1 MSKMMQYLF
10 KINSPLTWAKGEGRG
25 LPRKEKSMY
34 FKDLAHKRWNQD
46 AIRQVLPKPMMSAP
60 ASEFYQA
67 TTKIPAWEVGDL
79 ISIDL
84 CQHEAEMPIFERGGR
99 STEEY
104 NADDMVALA
113 KYKLLD
119 WRDKKEAFL
128 SPTWHTDEQGLVQRA
143 IKAHYDPIG
152 FVLRGEMDPYEIE
165 AIVKDHRARVSR
177 SKKWREAKYLE
188 RLGDLEYNIETA
200 MERQQ
205 DIYHKLDQQLLL
217 EAEARGPA
225 PWTDGRSKEQAYF
238 DYIRPAME
246 DWDIEQ
252 LAMFMDKAD
261 SGLEV
266 WAADKLMLEKMVA
279 EYRVLLFKWDTQ
291 LGNVEVTNTDEQG
304 YNIINEFKSP
314 TLESKADEMF
324 AMDHKVYQAIDTRRR
339 YEALRPSLL
348 AKVDKVRGKAEV
360 KAKAAQ
366 EAFWGRQEDP
376 FKVVAVLPG
385 QDLCFEVDGKY
396 LEGSCTEVRYELA
409 NGMRVSVDQIPE
421 GDLNDADYVEPEDE
435 LFNPVLPCDMPL
447 VVEKPKRRWMKLSD
461 L

>member
-1 MSKMMQYLF
+1 MSKTMQYLF
-10 KINSPLTWAKGEGRG
+10 DINSPLTWAKGEGRG

-34 FKDLAHKRWNQD
+34 FKDLAHRRWNQD
-46 AIRQVLPKPMMSAP
+46 AIRQVLPKPVILPKEEVVTSSIP
-60 ASEFYQA
+60 AQEAGNLLQVDTSVYPDAVEAFEIGGIR
-67 TTKIPAWEVGDL
+67 TTKEYTADQLVGRAKFWLNEWIDKREVFLHPVWHTRPPKVTVDMGPDEL
-79 ISIDL
+79 
-84 CQHEAEMPIFERGGR
+84 EAVRQDIQAFPGRVFRSERWR
-99 STEEY
+99 R
-104 NADDMVALA
+104 A
-113 KYKLLD
+113 KY
-119 WRDKKEAFL
+119 
-128 SPTWHTDEQGLVQRA
+128 
-143 IKAHYDPIG
+143 Y
-152 FVLRGEMDPYEIE
+152 
-165 AIVKDHRARVSR
+165 
-177 SKKWREAKYLE
+177 E
-188 RLGDLEYNIETA
+188 RLEDLEYGVEMA
-200 MERQQ
+200 AERKLEMY
-205 DIYHKLDQQLLL
+205 DELDQQLLL
-217 EAEARGPA
+217 EAEAREPA
-225 PWTDGRSKEQAYF
+225 PWADERTKEEAWW

-314 TLESKADEMF
+314 TLESKADEFF
-324 AMDHKVYQAIDTRRR
+324 ALDRKVYQAIDTRRR

-348 AKVDKVRGKAEV
+348 AKVDKVRGKARA

-385 QDLCFEVDGKY
+385 QDLCFEVDGEY

-409 NGMRVSVDQIPE
+409 NGMRVSVDHIPE